1 VNTAFRSSHAA
12 RGSGSSSSSTI
23 NSDQRPQG
31 GLCLSDPDSAAP
43 TPDQIALTAARLAA
57 IVESSGEAIVSKTLD
72 GTILT
77 WNAAAERIFGYSA
90 DEMVGSSI
98 FTLIPPDLHEDERLI
113 LARIARGEHIASIGT
128 TRRRKDG
135 TLIPIE
141 LTISPVRNAS
151 GEIVGASSIK
161 RDVSERKLGQET
173 AARLVAIVESSEDAI
188 ISKALD
194 GRVLTW
200 NAGAQRMYG
209 YSPAEIVGRSIY
221 GLVPE
226 RYQQDEAR
234 ILTQVARGEPV
245 HHYETVR
252 CRKDGTEI
260 DISLALSPIRD
271 ATGTIIGASSIQ
283 RDITERKRAEEA
295 LRQAA
300 KMEAIGILAG
310 GLAHD
315 FNNQLYAVSGF
326 AHFIARDPG
335 LSPAARQD
343 LLELQKVADR
353 MASLTRQ
360 LLAFARQQ
368 VLAPETLDLNG
379 AIEDTMPMLQRLIG
393 SNTKIQ
399 LELAPGPKWVRVD
412 RAQLVQVLLN
422 LIINARDA
430 MSDGGRILL
439 RTVTLEVSPGHVLDR
454 VGLPVDAG
462 AYAAL
467 SVTDTGKGIPAEH
480 MPHIFEPFYT
490 TKEVG
495 VGTGLGLATV
505 EGVVAQSGG
514 RIQVDSKVNRGTTI
528 TVLLPLTSEPV
539 VQPRSSGRRA
549 KSSNS
554 SLGRILVVDDEDSV
568 RTVVMRTLQAEGYE
582 VLGAREGTEAL
593 RELEEVGG
601 AVNLVLTDIVM
612 PGMGGRQL
620 AAELSRRYRRIPIVW
635 MSGHARESEVQ
646 KGELSRN
653 DPFLHK
659 PVTPDTLLDTVAQ
672 VIEKNS
678 TVRS

>member
-1 VNTAFRSSHAA
+1 
-12 RGSGSSSSSTI
+12 
-23 NSDQRPQG
+23 
-31 GLCLSDPDSAAP
+31 
-43 TPDQIALTAARLAA
+43 
-57 IVESSGEAIVSKTLD
+57 VESSDEAIVSKKLD
-72 GTILT
+72 GTVLS

-90 DEMVGSSI
+90 AEMVGASI
-98 FTLIPPDLHEDERLI
+98 FTLIPPDMHEDERQI
-113 LARIARGEHIASIGT
+113 LARIARGEHIAHIET
-128 TRRRKDG
+128 IRRRKDG
-135 TLIPIE
+135 TLVPIE
-141 LTISPVRNAS
+141 LNISPVRNAR
-151 GEIVGASSIK
+151 GEIMGASSIK
-161 RDVSERKLGQET
+161 RDISERRHGQAT
-173 AARLVAIVESSEDAI
+173 ASRLAAIVESSDDAI

-194 GRVLTW
+194 GTVLTW
-200 NAGAQRMYG
+200 NAGAERMYG
-209 YSPAEIVGRSIY
+209 YSAAEIVGRPIY
-221 GLVPE
+221 SLVPE
-226 RYQQDEAR
+226 RLQQDEER
-234 ILTQVARGEPV
+234 ILRQVARGEPV

-252 CRKDGTEI
+252 CRKDGKEI
-260 DISLALSPIRD
+260 DISLALSPLRD
-271 ATGTIIGASSIQ
+271 ATGTITAASSIQ

-326 AHFIARDPG
+326 AHFIGRDPG

-368 VLAPETLDLNG
+368 VLAPETLDLNA

-393 SNTKIQ
+393 SNVKIH
-399 LELAPGPKWVRVD
+399 LDLASGPKWVRVD

-430 MSDGGRILL
+430 MAEGGRIVL
-439 RTVTLEVSPGHVLDR
+439 RTLTQEVSPGSVLDR
-454 VGLPVDAG
+454 LQLPVDPG
-462 AYAAL
+462 AYATL
-467 SVTDTGKGIPAEH
+467 SVTDTGRGIPPEH

-514 RIQVDSKVNRGTTI
+514 RIQVDSSVNRGTTI

-539 VQPRSSGRRA
+539 IQPRSAGYRPRA
-549 KSSNS
+549 NS
-554 SLGRILVVDDEDSV
+554 RSLGRVLVVEDEDSV
-568 RTVVMRTLQAEGYE
+568 RTVVMRTLQSEGYE
-582 VLGAREGTEAL
+582 VLGAREGGEAL

-620 AAELSRRYRRIPIVW
+620 AAELSRKYRRIPIVW
-635 MSGHARESEVQ
+635 MSGHARESEQ
-646 KGELSRN
+646 QRGELSR
-653 DPFLHK
+653 DEPFLQK
-659 PVTPDTLLDTVAQ
+659 PVTADMLLETVAQ
-672 VIEKNS
+672 VIEKNA
-678 TVRS
+678 TVGS

>member
-1 VNTAFRSSHAA
+1 
-12 RGSGSSSSSTI
+12 
-23 NSDQRPQG
+23 
-31 GLCLSDPDSAAP
+31 
-43 TPDQIALTAARLAA
+43 
-57 IVESSGEAIVSKTLD
+57 
-72 GTILT
+72 
-77 WNAAAERIFGYSA
+77 
-90 DEMVGSSI
+90 
-98 FTLIPPDLHEDERLI
+98 
-113 LARIARGEHIASIGT
+113 
-128 TRRRKDG
+128 
-135 TLIPIE
+135 
-141 LTISPVRNAS
+141 
-151 GEIVGASSIK
+151 
-161 RDVSERKLGQET
+161 
-173 AARLVAIVESSEDAI
+173 
-188 ISKALD
+188 
-194 GRVLTW
+194 
-200 NAGAQRMYG
+200 
-209 YSPAEIVGRSIY
+209 
-221 GLVPE
+221 
-226 RYQQDEAR
+226 
-234 ILTQVARGEPV
+234 
-245 HHYETVR
+245 VR

>member
-1 VNTAFRSSHAA
+1 M
-12 RGSGSSSSSTI
+12 
-23 NSDQRPQG
+23 
-31 GLCLSDPDSAAP
+31 
-43 TPDQIALTAARLAA
+43 TAARLAA
-57 IVESSGEAIVSKTLD
+57 IVESSDEAIVSKKLD

-90 DEMVGSSI
+90 AEMVGSSV
-98 FTLIPPDLHEDERLI
+98 FSLIPPELYEDERRI
-113 LARIARGEHIASIGT
+113 LARIARGEHIAHTQT

-141 LTISPVRNAS
+141 LSISPVRNAR
-151 GEIVGASSIK
+151 GEIAGASSIK
-161 RDVSERKLGQET
+161 RDLSERNFGLET
-173 AARLVAIVESSEDAI
+173 AARLAAIVESSEDAI

-194 GRVLTW
+194 GKVLTW

-209 YSPAEIVGRSIY
+209 YSAAEIVGHSIY
-221 GLVPE
+221 SLVPE
-226 RYQQDEAR
+226 RLQQDEER
-234 ILTQVARGEPV
+234 ILREVSRGEHV

-252 CRKDGTEI
+252 CRRDGREI
-260 DISLALSPIRD
+260 DISLALSPVRD
-271 ATGTIIGASSIQ
+271 AAGTIIAASSIQ
-283 RDITERKRAEEA
+283 RDITERKRAEET

-326 AHFIARDPG
+326 AHFIGRDPG

-368 VLAPETLDLNG
+368 VLAPETLDLN
-379 AIEDTMPMLQRLIG
+379 AAVEDTMPMLQRLIG
-393 SNTKIQ
+393 SNTQIQ
-399 LELAPGPKWVRVD
+399 LALAPGPKWVRVD

-430 MSDGGRILL
+430 MAEGGRIVL
-439 RTVTLEVSPGHVLDR
+439 RTVTLEVSPGHLLDR
-454 VGLPVDAG
+454 MQMPVDPG

-467 SVTDTGKGIPAEH
+467 AVTDTGKGIPAEH

-514 RIQVDSKVNRGTTI
+514 RIQIDSEVNRGTTI

-539 VQPRSSGRRA
+539 VQPRSAGYRLRP
-549 KSSNS
+549 NTR
-554 SLGRILVVDDEDSV
+554 SLGRVLVVEDEDSV
-568 RTVVMRTLQAEGYE
+568 RSIVMRTLQAEGYE
-582 VLGAREGTEAL
+582 VLGARDGGEAL

-635 MSGHARESEVQ
+635 MSGHAREVEQQ

-653 DPFLHK
+653 DPFLQK
-659 PVTPDTLLDTVAQ
+659 PVSTDTLLETVAQ
-672 VIEKNS
+672 VIEKN
-678 TVRS
+678 TAVRS

>member
-1 VNTAFRSSHAA
+1 
-12 RGSGSSSSSTI
+12 
-23 NSDQRPQG
+23 
-31 GLCLSDPDSAAP
+31 
-43 TPDQIALTAARLAA
+43 
-57 IVESSGEAIVSKTLD
+57 VESSDEAIVSKKLD
-72 GTILT
+72 GTVLS

-90 DEMVGSSI
+90 AEMVGASI
-98 FTLIPPDLHEDERLI
+98 FTLIPPDMHEDERQI
-113 LARIARGEHIASIGT
+113 LARIARGEHIAHIET
-128 TRRRKDG
+128 IRRRKDG
-135 TLIPIE
+135 TLVPIE
-141 LTISPVRNAS
+141 LSISPVRNAR
-151 GEIVGASSIK
+151 GEIMGASSIK
-161 RDVSERKLGQET
+161 RDISERRHGQAT
-173 AARLVAIVESSEDAI
+173 ASRLAAIVESSDDAI

-194 GRVLTW
+194 GTVLTW
-200 NAGAQRMYG
+200 NAGAERMYG
-209 YSPAEIVGRSIY
+209 YSAAEIVGRPIY
-221 GLVPE
+221 SLVPE
-226 RYQQDEAR
+226 RLQQDEER
-234 ILTQVARGEPV
+234 ILRQVARGEPV

-252 CRKDGTEI
+252 CRKDGKEI
-260 DISLALSPIRD
+260 DISLALSPLRD
-271 ATGTIIGASSIQ
+271 ATGTITAASSIQ

-326 AHFIARDPG
+326 AHFIGRDPG

-368 VLAPETLDLNG
+368 VLAPETLDLNA

-393 SNTKIQ
+393 SNVKIH
-399 LELAPGPKWVRVD
+399 LDLASGPKWVRVD

-430 MSDGGRILL
+430 MAEGGRIVL
-439 RTVTLEVSPGHVLDR
+439 RTLTQEVSPGSVLDR
-454 VGLPVDAG
+454 LQLPVDPG
-462 AYAAL
+462 AYATL
-467 SVTDTGKGIPAEH
+467 SVTDTGRGIPPEH

-514 RIQVDSKVNRGTTI
+514 RIQVDSSVNRGTTI

-539 VQPRSSGRRA
+539 IQPRSAGYRPRA
-549 KSSNS
+549 NS
-554 SLGRILVVDDEDSV
+554 RSLGRVLVVEDEDSV
-568 RTVVMRTLQAEGYE
+568 RTVVMRTLQSEGYE
-582 VLGAREGTEAL
+582 VLGAREGGEAL

-620 AAELSRRYRRIPIVW
+620 AAELSRKYRRIPIVW
-635 MSGHARESEVQ
+635 MSGHARESEQ
-646 KGELSRN
+646 QRGELSR
-653 DPFLHK
+653 DEPFLQK
-659 PVTPDTLLDTVAQ
+659 PVTADMLLETVAQ
-672 VIEKNS
+672 VIEKNA
-678 TVRS
+678 TVGS

>member
-1 VNTAFRSSHAA
+1 
-12 RGSGSSSSSTI
+12 
-23 NSDQRPQG
+23 
-31 GLCLSDPDSAAP
+31 
-43 TPDQIALTAARLAA
+43 
-57 IVESSGEAIVSKTLD
+57 
-72 GTILT
+72 
-77 WNAAAERIFGYSA
+77 
-90 DEMVGSSI
+90 
-98 FTLIPPDLHEDERLI
+98 
-113 LARIARGEHIASIGT
+113 
-128 TRRRKDG
+128 
-135 TLIPIE
+135 
-141 LTISPVRNAS
+141 
-151 GEIVGASSIK
+151 
-161 RDVSERKLGQET
+161 
-173 AARLVAIVESSEDAI
+173 
-188 ISKALD
+188 
-194 GRVLTW
+194 VLTW
-200 NAGAQRMYG
+200 NAGAERMYG
-209 YSPAEIVGRSIY
+209 YSTAEIVGRSIY
-221 GLVPE
+221 SLVPE
-226 RYQQDEAR
+226 RLQQDEER
-234 ILTQVARGEPV
+234 ILKQVARGEPV

-252 CRKDGTEI
+252 CRKDGKEI

-271 ATGTIIGASSIQ
+271 ATGTITAASSIQ

-300 KMEAIGILAG
+300 KMEAIGVLAG

-326 AHFIARDPG
+326 AHFIGRDPG

-343 LLELQKVADR
+343 LLEQQKVADR

-368 VLAPETLDLNG
+368 VLAPETLDLNA

-393 SNTKIQ
+393 SNVKIH
-399 LELAPGPKWVRVD
+399 LDLASGPKWVRVD

-430 MSDGGRILL
+430 MAEGGRIVL
-439 RTVTLEVSPGHVLDR
+439 RTLTQEVSPGSVLDR
-454 VGLPVDAG
+454 LQLPVDAG
-462 AYAAL
+462 AYATL
-467 SVTDTGKGIPAEH
+467 SVTDTGKGIPPEH

-514 RIQVDSKVNRGTTI
+514 RIQVDSSVNRGTTI

-539 VQPRSSGRRA
+539 IQPRSAGYRA
-549 KSSNS
+549 RPNS
-554 SLGRILVVDDEDSV
+554 RSLGRVLVVEDEDAV

-582 VLGAREGTEAL
+582 VLGAREGGEAL

-620 AAELSRRYRRIPIVW
+620 AAELSRKYRRIPIVW
-635 MSGHARESEVQ
+635 MSGHARESELQ
-646 KGELSRN
+646 RGELSR
-653 DPFLHK
+653 DEPFLQK
-659 PVTPDTLLDTVAQ
+659 PVTADMLLETVAQ
-672 VIEKNS
+672 VIEKNA

>member
-1 VNTAFRSSHAA
+1 
-12 RGSGSSSSSTI
+12 
-23 NSDQRPQG
+23 
-31 GLCLSDPDSAAP
+31 
-43 TPDQIALTAARLAA
+43 
-57 IVESSGEAIVSKTLD
+57 VESSDEAIVSKKLD
-72 GTILT
+72 GTVLS

-90 DEMVGSSI
+90 AEMVGASI
-98 FTLIPPDLHEDERLI
+98 FTLIPPDMHEDERQI
-113 LARIARGEHIASIGT
+113 LARIARGEHIAHIET
-128 TRRRKDG
+128 IRRRKDG
-135 TLIPIE
+135 TLVPIE
-141 LTISPVRNAS
+141 LSISPVRNAS
-151 GEIVGASSIK
+151 GEIMGASSIK
-161 RDVSERKLGQET
+161 RDISERRHGQAT
-173 AARLVAIVESSEDAI
+173 ASRLAAIVESSDDAI

-194 GRVLTW
+194 GTVLTW
-200 NAGAQRMYG
+200 NAGAERMYG
-209 YSPAEIVGRSIY
+209 YSAAEIVGRPIY
-221 GLVPE
+221 SLVPE
-226 RYQQDEAR
+226 RLQQDEER
-234 ILTQVARGEPV
+234 ILRQVARGEPV

-252 CRKDGTEI
+252 CRKDGKEI

-271 ATGTIIGASSIQ
+271 ATGTITAASSIQ

-326 AHFIARDPG
+326 AHFIGRDPG

-368 VLAPETLDLNG
+368 VLAPETLDLNA

-393 SNTKIQ
+393 SNVKIH
-399 LELAPGPKWVRVD
+399 LDLASGPKWVRVD

-430 MSDGGRILL
+430 MAEGGRIVL
-439 RTVTLEVSPGHVLDR
+439 RTLTQEVSPGSVLDR
-454 VGLPVDAG
+454 LQLPVDPG
-462 AYAAL
+462 AYATL
-467 SVTDTGKGIPAEH
+467 SVTDTGRGIPPEH

-514 RIQVDSKVNRGTTI
+514 RIQVDSSVNRGTTI

-539 VQPRSSGRRA
+539 IQPRSAGDRPRA
-549 KSSNS
+549 NS
-554 SLGRILVVDDEDSV
+554 RSLGRVLVVEDEDSV
-568 RTVVMRTLQAEGYE
+568 RTVVMRTLQSEGYE
-582 VLGAREGTEAL
+582 VLGAREGGEAL

-620 AAELSRRYRRIPIVW
+620 AAELSRKYRRIPIVW
-635 MSGHARESEVQ
+635 MSGHARESEQ
-646 KGELSRN
+646 QRGELSR
-653 DPFLHK
+653 DEPFLQK
-659 PVTPDTLLDTVAQ
+659 PVTADMLLETVAQ
-672 VIEKNS
+672 VIEKNA
-678 TVRS
+678 TVGS

>member
-1 VNTAFRSSHAA
+1 MSH
-12 RGSGSSSSSTI
+12 
-23 NSDQRPQG
+23 G
-31 GLCLSDPDSAAP
+31 GPCLSDPNLELNKA
-43 TPDQIALTAARLAA
+43 DQIAVTAARLAA
-57 IVESSGEAIVSKTLD
+57 IVESSDEAIVSKKLD

-77 WNAAAERIFGYSA
+77 WNSAAERIFGYSA
-90 DEMVGSSI
+90 AEMVGSSI
-98 FTLIPPDLHEDERLI
+98 FTLIPPEFHEDERQI
-113 LARIARGEHIASIGT
+113 LAQIARGDHIAHT
-128 TRRRKDG
+128 QTMRRRKDG

-141 LTISPVRNAS
+141 LSISPVRNAR

-161 RDVSERKLGQET
+161 RDIRERVHGQES
-173 AARLVAIVESSEDAI
+173 AARLAAIVESSDDAI
-188 ISKALD
+188 ISKSLE
-194 GRVLTW
+194 GKVLTW
-200 NAGAQRMYG
+200 NAGAERMYG
-209 YSPAEIVGRSIY
+209 FTAAEIVGHSIY
-221 GLVPE
+221 SLVPE
-226 RYQQDEAR
+226 RLQQDEER
-234 ILTQVARGEPV
+234 ILKQVARGEPV

-252 CRKDGTEI
+252 CRKDGKEI

-271 ATGTIIGASSIQ
+271 ATGIITGASSIQ
-283 RDITERKRAEEA
+283 RDITERKRSEEA

-300 KMEAIGILAG
+300 KMEAIGVLAG

-326 AHFIARDPG
+326 AHFIGRDQG

-379 AIEDTMPMLQRLIG
+379 AVEDTLPMLQRLIG
-393 SNTKIQ
+393 SNTRIQ

-412 RAQLVQVLLN
+412 RSQLVQVLLN

-430 MSDGGRILL
+430 MADGGRIVL
-439 RTVTLEVSPGHVLDR
+439 RTVTLEVSPGTVLDR
-454 VGLPVDAG
+454 LGIPVDAG

-467 SVTDTGKGIPAEH
+467 SVADTGKGIPAEH

-514 RIQVDSKVNRGTTI
+514 RIQVDSQVNRGTTI
-528 TVLLPLTSEPV
+528 RVLLPLTSEPV
-539 VQPRSSGRRA
+539 VQPRSAGPRPRA
-549 KSSNS
+549 DTR
-554 SLGRILVVDDEDSV
+554 SLGRILVVEDEDAV
-568 RTVVMRTLQAEGYE
+568 RAVVMRTLQAEGYE
-582 VLGAREGTEAL
+582 VLGAREGSEAL

-601 AVNLVLTDIVM
+601 AVNLVITDIVM
-612 PGMGGRQL
+612 PGMGGRQR
-620 AAELSRRYRRIPIVW
+620 AGELSRRYRQSPIVW
-635 MSGHARESEVQ
+635 MSGHARETALHR
-646 KGELSRN
+646 GELSR
-653 DPFLHK
+653 DEPFLQK
-659 PVTPDTLLDTVAQ
+659 PVSADVLLHTVGE
-672 VIEKNS
+672 VIEKHS
-678 TVRS
+678 TLRS

>member
-1 VNTAFRSSHAA
+1 
-12 RGSGSSSSSTI
+12 
-23 NSDQRPQG
+23 
-31 GLCLSDPDSAAP
+31 
-43 TPDQIALTAARLAA
+43 
-57 IVESSGEAIVSKTLD
+57 
-72 GTILT
+72 
-77 WNAAAERIFGYSA
+77 
-90 DEMVGSSI
+90 
-98 FTLIPPDLHEDERLI
+98 
-113 LARIARGEHIASIGT
+113 
-128 TRRRKDG
+128 
-135 TLIPIE
+135 
-141 LTISPVRNAS
+141 
-151 GEIVGASSIK
+151 
-161 RDVSERKLGQET
+161 
-173 AARLVAIVESSEDAI
+173 
-188 ISKALD
+188 
-194 GRVLTW
+194 
-200 NAGAQRMYG
+200 MYG
-209 YSPAEIVGRSIY
+209 YSAAEVIGRSIY
-221 GLVPE
+221 ALVPE
-226 RYQQDEAR
+226 RLKGDEER
-234 ILTQVARGEPV
+234 ILKQVAEGEHV

-260 DISLALSPIRD
+260 SISLALSPIPD
-271 ATGTIIGASSIQ
+271 ATGTIIAASSIQ

-326 AHFIARDPG
+326 AHFIGRDAG
-335 LSPAARQD
+335 LSPAGRQD

-368 VLAPETLDLNG
+368 VLSPETLDLN
-379 AIEDTMPMLQRLIG
+379 AAVEDTMPMLQRLIG
-393 SNTKIQ
+393 SNTQMQ

-430 MSDGGRILL
+430 MDEGKIVL
-439 RTVTLEVSPGHVLDR
+439 RTLTLEVSPGHVLDR
-454 VGLPVDAG
+454 LGLPVEAG

-467 SVTDTGKGIPAEH
+467 SVADTGKGIPPEH

-495 VGTGLGLATV
+495 MGTGLGLATV

-514 RIQVDSKVNRGTTI
+514 RIQVDSQVNKGTTI

-539 VQPRSSGRRA
+539 VQPRSPAHRLKHRSR
-549 KSSNS
+549 
-554 SLGRILVVDDEDSV
+554 SLGRVLVVEDEDSV

-582 VLGAREGTEAL
+582 VLGAREGREAL
-593 RELEEVGG
+593 HELEEVGG

-620 AAELSRRYRRIPIVW
+620 AAELSRRYRKIPIVW
-635 MSGHARESEVQ
+635 MSGHARETEQ
-646 KGELSRN
+646 HTGKLSR
-653 DPFLHK
+653 DEAFLQK
-659 PVTPDTLLDTVAQ
+659 PIIADTLLETVAQ
-672 VIEKNS
+672 VIEKYS
-678 TVRS
+678 TVGS

>member
-1 VNTAFRSSHAA
+1 
-12 RGSGSSSSSTI
+12 
-23 NSDQRPQG
+23 
-31 GLCLSDPDSAAP
+31 
-43 TPDQIALTAARLAA
+43 
-57 IVESSGEAIVSKTLD
+57 
-72 GTILT
+72 
-77 WNAAAERIFGYSA
+77 
-90 DEMVGSSI
+90 MVGSSI
-98 FTLIPPDLHEDERLI
+98 FTLIPPELQEDERTI
-113 LARIARGEHIASIGT
+113 LARIARGEHISHTQT

-135 TLIPIE
+135 TLIPID
-141 LTISPVRNAS
+141 LRISPVRNS
-151 GEIVGASSIK
+151 RGEIVGASSIK
-161 RDVSERKLGQET
+161 RDVSERRQGQET
-173 AARLVAIVESSEDAI
+173 AALLAAIVESSDDAI
-188 ISKALD
+188 VSKTLE
-194 GRVLTW
+194 GKVLTW
-200 NAGAQRMYG
+200 NAGAERMYG
-209 YSPAEIVGRSIY
+209 YTAAEIVGRSIY
-221 GLVPE
+221 ALVPE
-226 RYQQDEAR
+226 RLQQDEER
-234 ILTQVARGEPV
+234 ILGQVARGEHV

-252 CRKDGTEI
+252 CRKDRKEI

-271 ATGTIIGASSIQ
+271 AGGTITGASSIQ
-283 RDITERKRAEEA
+283 REITERKRSEEA

-326 AHFIARDPG
+326 AHFIGRDPG

-368 VLAPETLDLNG
+368 VLAPETLDLN
-379 AIEDTMPMLQRLIG
+379 AAVADTMPMLQRLIG
-393 SNTKIQ
+393 SDVKIQ

-430 MSDGGRILL
+430 MAEGGRIVL
-439 RTVTLEVSPGHVLDR
+439 RTLTQEVSPGTVLDR
-454 VGLPVDAG
+454 LQLPVDAG

-467 SVTDTGKGIPAEH
+467 SVTDTGKGILPEH

-490 TKEVG
+490 TKQVG

-514 RIQVDSKVNRGTTI
+514 RIQVESNVNRGTTI
-528 TVLLPLTSEPV
+528 TVLFPLTSEPV
-539 VQPRSSGRRA
+539 IQPRSTGYRLKPNTRSR
-549 KSSNS
+549 
-554 SLGRILVVDDEDSV
+554 GRILVVEDEDAV
-568 RTVVMRTLQAEGYE
+568 RAVVMRTLQSEGYE
-582 VLGAREGTEAL
+582 VLGAREGGEAL

-601 AVNLVLTDIVM
+601 AVNLVVTDIVM

-620 AAELSRRYRRIPIVW
+620 VAELSRKYRRIPIVW
-635 MSGHARESEVQ
+635 MSGHARESELQ
-646 KGELSRN
+646 RGELSR
-653 DPFLHK
+653 DEPFLQK
-659 PVTPDTLLDTVAQ
+659 PVTADMLLETVAQ

-678 TVRS
+678 TVGS